1 MSAIRQAVKPL
12 GKDKTKADLDSPF
25 KELSWSAEGLSG
37 AEPNKRLEKDGLNA
51 RHRGF
56 LEFIKQP
63 LHSHKL

>member
-1 MSAIRQAVKPL
+1 MNAIGQAVKPL
-12 GKDKTKADLDSPF
+12 GEDTTKPDLDSLF
-25 KELSWSAEGLSG
+25 KEFSCSAEGLSG